1 MGKSNKSTEKSNKS
15 YCGRC
20 SKLVKVEGIY
30 YEGNCESWY
39 HPQCANLEASEY
51 VRLSQSPEERRC
63 ENCQEYEC
71 EERPEESQGSTRW
84 NVSQEDATAES
95 GEGTVERE
103 VTATEA
109 KLKARKRTVE
119 RTYDAFAERTVY
131 TECELETILKE
142 HYRKERE
149 QNGVKDTN
157 VTNTLKSLKG
167 EVLSRLE
174 PRESKGIKL
183 NTHSVGQQWPQLRAL
198 LAHLVE
204 RIEELET
211 AATHKDK
218 RIEVLTRKI
227 QLIEEQQKE
236 EQRTRDT
243 KSKESSAQEPF
254 QQHTQ
259 VEKHSRHQERKER
272 DANTKAR
279 RRGQTSGKRSD
290 NMSVTPGNH
299 AKSDLIRRPIIVRRR
314 QRPDKRYDSRGHVNR
329 STQERTSK
337 ASKNS
342 ERHRKRDR
350 AQSDWKMDK
359 TRSNKRQSH
368 EAVDKVL
375 NQLNLF
381 NQAITEY
388 VKATVQGSPAAPRG
402 STQ

>member
-1 MGKSNKSTEKSNKS
+1 M
-15 YCGRC
+15 
-20 SKLVKVEGIY
+20 
-30 YEGNCESWY
+30 
-39 HPQCANLEASEY
+39 
-51 VRLSQSPEERRC
+51 
-63 ENCQEYEC
+63 
-71 EERPEESQGSTRW
+71 
-84 NVSQEDATAES
+84 
-95 GEGTVERE
+95 
-103 VTATEA
+103 
-109 KLKARKRTVE
+109 
-119 RTYDAFAERTVY
+119 Y

-359 TRSNKRQSH
+359 TRSNKCQSH

-388 VKATVQGSPAAPRG
+388 VKATLHGSPAAPRG